1 MLTLDGAT
9 GEGGGQILRSSL
21 ALSMVT
27 GQAFRVHSI
36 RARRSKPGLMRQH
49 LAAVRAAAEVSGAA
63 LEGDVINSR
72 ELVFRP
78 SAVKHGSYRFA
89 IGSAGSAT
97 LVLQTVLP
105 ALLATAGSSSL
116 VFEGGTHNPMAPPYD
131 FVERAFLPIVRRM
144 GASIS
149 AQIVSYG
156 FYPAGGGRVEVT
168 VEGCPRLAAL
178 ALLNRGE
185 VRRTQLRALVSQIP
199 GTVGLREVDAFLAE
213 VPWDRACARPEVVKN
228 SPGPGNAL
236 VADVESE
243 HVTEIF
249 TSFGERGVRAEAVA
263 EKLAKEVK
271 RYLVAGVPVGEHLAD
286 QLLLP
291 MALGEGGAFR
301 TLAPS
306 GHTRTQVEVIR
317 TFLGTEV
324 RMDERGAE
332 ECVIEVKGMR
342 R

>member
-36 RARRSKPGLMRQH
+36 RAKRSKPGLMRQH
-49 LAAVRAAAEVSGAA
+49 LAAVRAAAEVSGAV
-63 LEGDVINSR
+63 LEGDAIGSR
-72 ELVFRP
+72 ELVFKP
-78 SAVKHGSYRFA
+78 GAVKHGSHRFA

-105 ALLATAGSSSL
+105 ALLATAGNSSL

-149 AQIVSYG
+149 ARLVSYG

-178 ALLNRGE
+178 SLLDRGE

-243 HVTEIF
+243 HVTEVF
-249 TSFGERGVRAEAVA
+249 ASFGERGVRAEVVA

-271 RYLVAGVPVGEHLAD
+271 RYLEAGVPVGEHLAD

-291 MALGEGGAFR
+291 MVLGEGGAFR
-301 TLAPS
+301 TLSPS

-324 RMDERGAE
+324 RMDERSAE
-332 ECVIEVKGMR
+332 ACVIEVKGMR

>member
-36 RARRSKPGLMRQH
+36 RAKRSKPGLMRQH
-49 LAAVRAAAEVSGAA
+49 LVAVRAAAEVSGA
-63 LEGDVINSR
+63 EISGDAIGSR
-72 ELVFRP
+72 ELVFKP
-78 SAVKHGSYRFA
+78 GAVRHGTYRFA

-105 ALLATAGSSSL
+105 ALLASAGSSSI

-131 FVERAFLPIVRRM
+131 FVERAFLPIVRGM
-144 GASIS
+144 GANVT
-149 AQIVSYG
+149 ARLVSYG

-168 VEGCPRLAAL
+168 VEGCERLREL
-178 ALLNRGE
+178 TLLDRGE
-185 VRRTQLRALVSQIP
+185 IRKTQLRALVSQIP
-199 GTVGLREVDAFLAE
+199 GSVGVREVDAFLAE

-236 VADVESE
+236 VAEVSSE
-243 HVTEIF
+243 HVTEVF
-249 TSFGERGVRAEAVA
+249 TSFGERGVPAEAVA
-263 EKLAKEVK
+263 GKLAKEVK
-271 RYLVAGVPVGEHLAD
+271 RYLDAGVPVGEHLAD

-291 MALGEGGAFR
+291 MVLGEGGAFR
-301 TLAPS
+301 TVAPS

-317 TFLGTEV
+317 AFVGAEV
-324 RMDERGAE
+324 RMEPRGAE
-332 ECVIEVKGMR
+332 EWVIEVKGTR